1 MFVCLFS
8 YLWSVLGC
16 GEETILIWEMFLA
29 IARTKSKGLSDSAC
43 LPIIKSPTDP
53 DTILPQRE
61 SQRGMFL
68 LEDFL
73 FFLLTLSTII
83 FLSLGKGL
91 ATKSDEFFEKCHGG
105 GGGVIYVADFGN
117 FKQGFLIIKLIQ
129 NSNLRVQGMFFQ
141 QLYCRKKL

>member
-73 FFLLTLSTII
+73 FFLLTLSTIL

-91 ATKSDEFFEKCHGG
+91 ATKLDEFSGQFPTDFDPPPSPVFSENYNAQFYNGYVC
-105 GGGVIYVADFGN
+105 IYASRYEGQIV
-117 FKQGFLIIKLIQ
+117 
-129 NSNLRVQGMFFQ
+129 
-141 QLYCRKKL
+141 

>member
-73 FFLLTLSTII
+73 FFLLTLSTIL

-91 ATKSDEFFEKCHGG
+91 ATKLDEFSGKCQGG
-105 GGGVIYVADFGN
+105 GSFMLQILGTLNRAF
-117 FKQGFLIIKLIQ
+117 
-129 NSNLRVQGMFFQ
+129 
-141 QLYCRKKL
+141 